1 MRLLANE
8 NVPGPV
14 VRSLRQLGHDV
25 LWIKESRPG
34 TEDSVA
40 LALAQTERR
49 VLVTA
54 DTDFGELA
62 FRSGLPAACGV
73 VLVRIDWTDPD
84 NDNQVV
90 VAAITSRD
98 DWTGVFAVVERDRIR
113 VRPLPPRIAN
123 S

>member
-1 MRLLANE
+1 MRLLADE

-14 VRSLRQLGHDV
+14 VQALRQLGHDV

-34 TEDSVA
+34 AEDPAA
-40 LALAQTERR
+40 LALAQTDQR

-62 FRSGLPAACGV
+62 FKSGLPASSGV
-73 VLVRIDWTDPD
+73 VLIRIDWSDPD
-84 NDNQVV
+84 SDNRLVV
-90 VAAITSRD
+90 SAITSRD

-113 VRPLPPRIAN
+113 VRRLPSRPPEP
-123 S
+123 